1 MSKNVVATIREDAP
15 FVPAGRYYLFS
26 EPAAWTLMPTDE
38 GSGQLP
44 LTLDKGAYTLTADAA
59 PTEPDE
65 MQGMLRVY
73 KLRPVALT
81 LTDSSGNHAAL
92 SVSYGADNLA
102 VLQSWGFDCRSAG
115 EPTDKPAETF
125 TVAVKNGGGLLPKA
139 KLEVWR
145 DGDALRFFRRD
156 KGLYTGKGSL
166 QSGEL
171 PIRLIRFYRLCGG
184 IRTETRVSGGGVSVD
199 REAAYWSQWE
209 HPFSLNPH
217 GRAIE
222 AAVQAEPIKTE
233 QIQHDERYVQLRVRV
248 NGGFCEMQF
257 TPDSL
262 AVFDALIPNL
272 EFDEVALTDRTPTPV
287 EQLDILAGLCDR
299 GFVTR
304 KNLSRRRRVCS
315 GKSEEFMTEQEK
327 YMKAALKLAQKAAD
341 EGEVPVG
348 AVVVCDGKIVG
359 RGRNRRE
366 TKKNA
371 LHHAE
376 IEAIEKACKK
386 LGGWRLHRCDLYVT
400 LEPCPMCAGA
410 LINSRM
416 KTVYYGAPDPKAGSC
431 GSLINLFALPYNH
444 QPALV
449 SGVLEQECAD
459 ILRNFFRELRKKRK
473 EIRKIEKSAVSDAE

>member
-65 MQGMLRVY
+65 IQGLLRVY
-73 KLRPVALT
+73 KVRPIALT
-81 LTDSSGNHAAL
+81 LTDVCGTKAAL
-92 SVSYGADNLA
+92 SVSYRAENLA
-102 VLQSWGFDCRSAG
+102 VLQEWGLDCRSAG
-115 EPTDKPAETF
+115 EPKNPPEKSF
-125 TVAVKNGGGLLPKA
+125 LVRVADGGELLSKG

-145 DGDALRFFRRD
+145 EGDTLCFFRRD
-156 KGLYTGKGSL
+156 RNLYTGKDNL
-166 QSGEL
+166 YSGEL
-171 PIRLIRFYRLCGG
+171 PVQAIRFYRLCGG
-184 IRTETRVSGGGVSVD
+184 MRTETRVSGGGVSVD

-257 TPDSL
+257 APDSL

-287 EQLDILAGLCDR
+287 EQLDILAGLCGR

-304 KNLSRRRRVCS
+304 
-315 GKSEEFMTEQEK
+315 EEFEQA
-327 YMKAALKLAQKAAD
+327 KARLL
-341 EGEVPVG
+341 
-348 AVVVCDGKIVG
+348 GKI
-359 RGRNRRE
+359 
-366 TKKNA
+366 
-371 LHHAE
+371 
-376 IEAIEKACKK
+376 
-386 LGGWRLHRCDLYVT
+386 
-400 LEPCPMCAGA
+400 
-410 LINSRM
+410 
-416 KTVYYGAPDPKAGSC
+416 
-431 GSLINLFALPYNH
+431 
-444 QPALV
+444 
-449 SGVLEQECAD
+449 
-459 ILRNFFRELRKKRK
+459 
-473 EIRKIEKSAVSDAE
+473 

>member
-26 EPAAWTLMPTDE
+26 ESAAWTLMPTDE

-44 LTLDKGAYTLTADAA
+44 LTLDKVAYTLTADAA

-81 LTDSSGNHAAL
+81 LTFRDNGAKAAL
-92 SVSYGADNLA
+92 TVSYNTENLA
-102 VLQSWGFDCRSAG
+102 VLKSWGFDCRSAG

-184 IRTETRVSGGGVSVD
+184 MRTETRVSGGGVTVD
-199 REAAYWSQWE
+199 RSAAYWAGWE
-209 HPFSLNPH
+209 HPFSFNPH

-222 AAVQAEPIKTE
+222 AAVQSEPVRTE
-233 QIQHDERYVQLRVRV
+233 QVQHDERYVQLRVQWENRRV
-248 NGGFCEMQF
+248 DLRFS
-257 TPDSL
+257 PDSL
-262 AVFDALIPNL
+262 AAFDALIPNL

-304 KNLSRRRRVCS
+304 
-315 GKSEEFMTEQEK
+315 EEFEQA
-327 YMKAALKLAQKAAD
+327 KARLL
-341 EGEVPVG
+341 
-348 AVVVCDGKIVG
+348 GKI
-359 RGRNRRE
+359 
-366 TKKNA
+366 
-371 LHHAE
+371 
-376 IEAIEKACKK
+376 
-386 LGGWRLHRCDLYVT
+386 
-400 LEPCPMCAGA
+400 
-410 LINSRM
+410 
-416 KTVYYGAPDPKAGSC
+416 
-431 GSLINLFALPYNH
+431 
-444 QPALV
+444 
-449 SGVLEQECAD
+449 
-459 ILRNFFRELRKKRK
+459 
-473 EIRKIEKSAVSDAE
+473 

>member
-26 EPAAWTLMPTDE
+26 EPAAWTLLPTDE

-44 LTLDKGAYTLTADAA
+44 LTLDKDRYALAADAVSS
-59 PTEPDE
+59 EPDE

-73 KLRPVALT
+73 KLRPIALT
-81 LTDSSGNHAAL
+81 LTCRDNGAKAAFT
-92 SVSYGADNLA
+92 VSYNTENLA

-125 TVAVKNGGGLLPKA
+125 TAAVKNGGGLLPKG

-166 QSGEL
+166 QIGEL

-184 IRTETRVSGGGVSVD
+184 MRTETRVSGGGVSVD

-233 QIQHDERYVQLRVRV
+233 QIEHDERYVQLRVRV
-248 NGGFCEMQF
+248 NGGFCEVQF
-257 TPDSL
+257 APDSL

-304 KNLSRRRRVCS
+304 
-315 GKSEEFMTEQEK
+315 EEFEQA
-327 YMKAALKLAQKAAD
+327 KARLL
-341 EGEVPVG
+341 
-348 AVVVCDGKIVG
+348 GKI
-359 RGRNRRE
+359 
-366 TKKNA
+366 
-371 LHHAE
+371 
-376 IEAIEKACKK
+376 
-386 LGGWRLHRCDLYVT
+386 
-400 LEPCPMCAGA
+400 
-410 LINSRM
+410 
-416 KTVYYGAPDPKAGSC
+416 
-431 GSLINLFALPYNH
+431 
-444 QPALV
+444 
-449 SGVLEQECAD
+449 
-459 ILRNFFRELRKKRK
+459 
-473 EIRKIEKSAVSDAE
+473 

>member
-199 REAAYWSQWE
+199 REAAYWTQRE

-304 KNLSRRRRVCS
+304 
-315 GKSEEFMTEQEK
+315 EEFEQA
-327 YMKAALKLAQKAAD
+327 KARLL
-341 EGEVPVG
+341 
-348 AVVVCDGKIVG
+348 GKI
-359 RGRNRRE
+359 
-366 TKKNA
+366 
-371 LHHAE
+371 
-376 IEAIEKACKK
+376 
-386 LGGWRLHRCDLYVT
+386 
-400 LEPCPMCAGA
+400 
-410 LINSRM
+410 
-416 KTVYYGAPDPKAGSC
+416 
-431 GSLINLFALPYNH
+431 
-444 QPALV
+444 
-449 SGVLEQECAD
+449 
-459 ILRNFFRELRKKRK
+459 
-473 EIRKIEKSAVSDAE
+473 

>member
-26 EPAAWTLMPTDE
+26 EPEAWTLMPTDE

-65 MQGMLRVY
+65 IQGLLRVY
-73 KLRPVALT
+73 KVRPIALT
-81 LTDSSGNHAAL
+81 LTDVCGTKAAL
-92 SVSYGADNLA
+92 SVSYRAENLA
-102 VLQSWGFDCRSAG
+102 VLQEWGLDCRSAG
-115 EPTDKPAETF
+115 EPKNPPEKSF
-125 TVAVKNGGGLLPKA
+125 LVRVADGGELLSKG

-145 DGDALRFFRRD
+145 EGDTLCFFRRD
-156 KGLYTGKGSL
+156 RNLYTGKDNL
-166 QSGEL
+166 YSGEL
-171 PIRLIRFYRLCGG
+171 PVQAIRFYRLCGG
-184 IRTETRVSGGGVSVD
+184 MRTETRVSGGGVTVD
-199 REAAYWSQWE
+199 RSAAYWAGWE

-287 EQLDILAGLCDR
+287 EQLDILAGLCGR

-304 KNLSRRRRVCS
+304 
-315 GKSEEFMTEQEK
+315 EEFEQA
-327 YMKAALKLAQKAAD
+327 KARLL
-341 EGEVPVG
+341 
-348 AVVVCDGKIVG
+348 GKI
-359 RGRNRRE
+359 
-366 TKKNA
+366 
-371 LHHAE
+371 
-376 IEAIEKACKK
+376 
-386 LGGWRLHRCDLYVT
+386 
-400 LEPCPMCAGA
+400 
-410 LINSRM
+410 
-416 KTVYYGAPDPKAGSC
+416 
-431 GSLINLFALPYNH
+431 
-444 QPALV
+444 
-449 SGVLEQECAD
+449 
-459 ILRNFFRELRKKRK
+459 
-473 EIRKIEKSAVSDAE
+473 

>member
-125 TVAVKNGGGLLPKA
+125 TVAVKNGGGLLPKG

-166 QSGEL
+166 QS
-171 PIRLIRFYRLCGG
+171 P
-184 IRTETRVSGGGVSVD
+184 SGSFGFTACA
-199 REAAYWSQWE
+199 AAYARK
-209 HPFSLNPH
+209 
-217 GRAIE
+217 RAYP
-222 AAVQAEPIKTE
+222 AAV
-233 QIQHDERYVQLRVRV
+233 
-248 NGGFCEMQF
+248 
-257 TPDSL
+257 
-262 AVFDALIPNL
+262 
-272 EFDEVALTDRTPTPV
+272 
-287 EQLDILAGLCDR
+287 
-299 GFVTR
+299 
-304 KNLSRRRRVCS
+304 
-315 GKSEEFMTEQEK
+315 
-327 YMKAALKLAQKAAD
+327 
-341 EGEVPVG
+341 
-348 AVVVCDGKIVG
+348 
-359 RGRNRRE
+359 
-366 TKKNA
+366 
-371 LHHAE
+371 
-376 IEAIEKACKK
+376 
-386 LGGWRLHRCDLYVT
+386 
-400 LEPCPMCAGA
+400 
-410 LINSRM
+410 
-416 KTVYYGAPDPKAGSC
+416 
-431 GSLINLFALPYNH
+431 
-444 QPALV
+444 
-449 SGVLEQECAD
+449 
-459 ILRNFFRELRKKRK
+459 
-473 EIRKIEKSAVSDAE
+473 

>member
-73 KLRPVALT
+73 KLRPIALT

-166 QSGEL
+166 QMGEL

-287 EQLDILAGLCDR
+287 EQLDILAGLCGR

-304 KNLSRRRRVCS
+304 
-315 GKSEEFMTEQEK
+315 EEFEQA
-327 YMKAALKLAQKAAD
+327 KARLL
-341 EGEVPVG
+341 
-348 AVVVCDGKIVG
+348 GKI
-359 RGRNRRE
+359 
-366 TKKNA
+366 
-371 LHHAE
+371 
-376 IEAIEKACKK
+376 
-386 LGGWRLHRCDLYVT
+386 
-400 LEPCPMCAGA
+400 
-410 LINSRM
+410 
-416 KTVYYGAPDPKAGSC
+416 
-431 GSLINLFALPYNH
+431 
-444 QPALV
+444 
-449 SGVLEQECAD
+449 
-459 ILRNFFRELRKKRK
+459 
-473 EIRKIEKSAVSDAE
+473 

>member
-1 MSKNVVATIREDAP
+1 MSKNVVAAIREDAP

-73 KLRPVALT
+73 KLRPIALS

-125 TVAVKNGGGLLPKA
+125 TVAVKNGGGLLPKG

-257 TPDSL
+257 APDSL

-287 EQLDILAGLCDR
+287 EQ
-299 GFVTR
+299 
-304 KNLSRRRRVCS
+304 
-315 GKSEEFMTEQEK
+315 QK

-473 EIRKIEKSAVSDAE
+473 EIRKLEKSRVEEQS